1 MIKKLLEREV
11 KDRLGTLKDGVEDV
25 KTHPWFSS
33 IDLEQFSAKQLPA
46 PWVPP
51 IKSSTDTSL
60 FDGYEQEDHVDNT
73 SIDIGGN

>member
-1 MIKKLLEREV
+1 M

-33 IDLEQFSAKQLPA
+33 INLESYSAKQVPA
-46 PWVPP
+46 PWIPP

-60 FDGYEQEDHVDNT
+60 FDGYEQEDHVDNAA
-73 SIDIGGN
+73 IDIGGIFMFR